1 MTPRPHGDGGLH
13 WDERRQR
20 WMATTTVGYD
30 GTGKRVVRK
39 ASGRTKTEAKSKLR
53 EMLRSRDDGLA
64 PVHDRYTVSQ
74 AVDDWLTHG
83 LSNRNTATQ
92 RANRYLCE
100 KHLLPQLGRRKIR
113 DLSAAEVDAWLSA
126 LAQVLSTR
134 TVQAVRSCLNRA
146 VKRAMARDLVRRNVV
161 ELTEVPTGRAG
172 RPSKALTAQEAD
184 DVLELTKADRLH
196 PYIVMSL
203 LTGART
209 EELRALEWR
218 HVHLQGR
225 ADVSPPVPPLR
236 RGLALRP
243 LRRRHED
250 PPIPTHPRPS
260 QPLYRSV
267 APPAGAA
274 SRRACSR
281 RQFLAGTRSRLPHT
295 RRNGHGCGQRSAR
308 ASPCFETRPQLGPE
322 RLDPTRASTL
332 LRLVALGRRCA
343 HRRDLTPGGS
353 QRH

>member
-1 MTPRPHGDGGLH
+1 M
-13 WDERRQR
+13 
-20 WMATTTVGYD
+20 
-30 GTGKRVVRK
+30 
-39 ASGRTKTEAKSKLR
+39 
-53 EMLRSRDDGLA
+53 
-64 PVHDRYTVSQ
+64 SQ
-74 AVDDWLTHG
+74 AVEDWLTHG

-92 RANRYLCE
+92 QANRYLCE

-134 TVQAVRSCLNRA
+134 TVQGVRSCLNRA

-225 ADVSPPVPPLR
+225 VDVSPPVPPFVEVWRSVRSGGDTKTRQSRRTLALPSRCIEVLLLQQAQQAVERAAAGSSWQEHGLVFPTRVGTAMDAANVRRELR
-236 RGLALRP
+236 RALGLVPNLDPSEWTPRELRHSFVSLLSDAGVP
-243 LRRRHED
+243 IEEISRLVGHSGTSVTELVYRHQ
-250 PPIPTHPRPS
+250 IRPVV
-260 QPLYRSV
+260 QTGATVMDRLFG
-267 APPAGAA
+267 AP
-274 SRRACSR
+274 R
-281 RQFLAGTRSRLPHT
+281 RQT
-295 RRNGHGCGQRSAR
+295 
-308 ASPCFETRPQLGPE
+308 
-322 RLDPTRASTL
+322 
-332 LRLVALGRRCA
+332 
-343 HRRDLTPGGS
+343 
-353 QRH
+353 